1 MYHRGEAEL
10 HGFPEK
16 SLDLVV
22 DSPFWPV
29 IYSRHHFPETTE
41 SSTGASVDYQMQKDN
56 DVLRSTPVGLRTF
69 FFSML
74 KSARYVVLIR
84 RSSTST
90 RSPLCNWVAVVL
102 AASWHDGFEPAGT
115 EAH

>member
-29 IYSRHHFPETTE
+29 IYTRHHFPETTE
-41 SSTGASVDYQMQKDN
+41 SSTGASVDYQMQ
-56 DVLRSTPVGLRTF
+56 TGQ
-69 FFSML
+69 
-74 KSARYVVLIR
+74 R
-84 RSSTST
+84 RPPIHT
-90 RSPLCNWVAVVL
+90 R
-102 AASWHDGFEPAGT
+102 GFEDVFFQHAEIGPLRCSHPPLKHLDA
-115 EAH
+115 